1 MRAAAKT
8 RAAGTTGA
16 ILTLLLCAAA
26 TSALAAGQGTGQTTG
41 STDTAGTV
49 STTDGATNP
58 VQLNQVQLGDVFAG
72 QTINVVSGDPVVS
85 RAAASG
91 NVASTIG
98 QDAGLSYTGDQR
110 VAGNISGQAQG
121 FVSGGA
127 GQLLS
132 VFASGNGSTA
142 TAGTCCGPTTGSAT
156 QALDAGSS
164 VTSSSEVQLAG
175 GAAALDET
183 STAVGNTQGW
193 LSANGSVSTTTIQTS
208 AGIVDAQGTA
218 TVVGAVDGPA
228 TYSATSVV
236 NDVTGEGTTS
246 DVSLTTRQTTA
257 ETSPSSAT
265 LTVQQDQGD
274 TISAQTTATGNN
286 LTQTVTDG
294 SATLDAQQTNGGDV
308 TADTAVGLGSWNS
321 AVVGAYGVG
330 NSILVS
336 DTGPQATIAATQGN
350 TGAVTASSVLTGG
363 AGGATSL
370 NATAVGNVVQ
380 GYACGTCGG
389 GVGAT
394 IAQSNDGRVTA
405 VGKVQGPGGGS
416 VTGASTAVGNTV
428 TLQVR

>member
-1 MRAAAKT
+1 MSIT
-8 RAAGTTGA
+8 
-16 ILTLLLCAAA
+16 
-26 TSALAAGQGTGQTTG
+26 
-41 STDTAGTV
+41 
-49 STTDGATNP
+49 
-58 VQLNQVQLGDVFAG
+58 QVQLGDVFAG
-72 QTINVVSGDPVVS
+72 QTIDVVSGDPVVS

-91 NVASTIG
+91 DVASTIG
-98 QDAGLSYTGDQR
+98 QDAGLSYSGDQR

-132 VFASGNGSTA
+132 VFASANGSTA
-142 TAGTCCGPTTGSAT
+142 TAGTCCGATTGTAV

-164 VTSSSEVQLAG
+164 ATSSAEVQLAG

-183 STAVGNTQGW
+183 ATAVGDTQGW
-193 LSANGSVSTTTIQTS
+193 LSANGSVATTTTQTS
-208 AGIVDAQGTA
+208 AGVIDARATA
-218 TVVGAVDGPA
+218 TVAGVVSGAA
-228 TYSATSVV
+228 TYSATAVN
-236 NDVTGEGTTS
+236 NDVTGEGTAS
-246 DVSLTTRQTTA
+246 DVSLTTRQTTT
-257 ETSPSSAT
+257 EESPSSAT

-274 TISAQTTATGNN
+274 TISAQATATGNN

-294 SATLDAQQTNGGDV
+294 TATLDAQQVNGGDV

-336 DTGPQATIAATQGN
+336 DTGPQATLNASQSN
-350 TGAVTASSVLTGG
+350 TGAITASSGLSGG

-394 IAQSNDGRVTA
+394 ISQSNEGRVTA

-428 TLQVR
+428 TLQVKGST

>member
-1 MRAAAKT
+1 MVS
-8 RAAGTTGA
+8 AGN
-16 ILTLLLCAAA
+16 
-26 TSALAAGQGTGQTTG
+26 
-41 STDTAGTV
+41 
-49 STTDGATNP
+49 GATNP
-58 VQLNQVQLGDVFAG
+58 VAITQVQLGDVFAG
-72 QTINVVSGDPVVS
+72 QTIDVVSGDPVVS

-98 QDAGLSYTGDQR
+98 QDAGLSYSGYQR

-121 FVSGGA
+121 FVSDGA

-142 TAGTCCGPTTGSAT
+142 TAGTCCGATTGPAVQT
-156 QALDAGSS
+156 LDAGSS

-175 GAAALDET
+175 GAAVLNET

-193 LSANGSVSTTTIQTS
+193 LSANGSVATTTTQTS
-208 AGIVDAQGTA
+208 AGVIDAQGTA

-228 TYSATSVV
+228 TYAVTSVA
-236 NDVTGEGTTS
+236 NDVTGQGTTS
-246 DVSLTTRQTTA
+246 DLNLTTRQTTTEA
-257 ETSPSSAT
+257 SPSSAT

-286 LTQTVTDG
+286 LTQTVTDAT
-294 SATLDAQQTNGGDV
+294 ATLDAQQTNGGDV
-308 TADTAVGLGSWNS
+308 TADTAVGLGTWNS

-336 DTGPQATIAATQGN
+336 DTGPQATINASQSN
-350 TGAVTASSVLTGG
+350 SGAITASSLLTGG
-363 AGGATSL
+363 AGGSTSL

-380 GYACGTCGG
+380 GYACGTCNG

-405 VGKVQGPGGGS
+405 VGKVQGPGGGA

-428 TLQVR
+428 TLLVKSSG